1 MGQVVQLNNSRKD
14 FIFYV
19 RQLQKLCEKDLSLIN
34 SIIIDKLDSNVPLIQ
49 EIASHL
55 ILSGGKRLRP
65 LLTVCCFQ
73 MCKDNNNEGEYIGLA
88 AAVEFIHA
96 ATLLHDDVIDKSKKR
111 RGSLSVNEV
120 WGNNTSILVGDFYLV
135 ELFNL
140 WQNMEISQC

>member
-73 MCKDNNNEGEYIGLA
+73 MCKDNNNESKCDKVINSKLGHNWKTTNYSQEPAKSTKFDALA
-88 AAVEFIHA
+88 A
-96 ATLLHDDVIDKSKKR
+96 KCK
-111 RGSLSVNEV
+111 
-120 WGNNTSILVGDFYLV
+120 
-135 ELFNL
+135 
-140 WQNMEISQC
+140 